1 MACLPRLSAA
11 AFFTKQMHSVTNRGN
26 RDSCSKF
33 GYQVS
38 PPDGGGHA
46 HSLCR
51 NTTTCPR

>member
-1 MACLPRLSAA
+1 MACLPRLSAS
-11 AFFTKQMHSVTNRGN
+11 AFFTKQMHSVTNPGN
-26 RDSCSKF
+26 RDSGSKF

-51 NTTTCPR
+51 DTTTCPR